1 MAEIQF
7 ERRGLP
13 LWKVLLGLLAAGAAA
28 VGGYEVWAH
37 DTPAQAGAVRA
48 QPAPAPRRR
57 RRRRPP
63 AAAPPAVT
71 P

>member
-13 LWKVLLGLLAAGAAA
+13 LWKVLLGLLVGGAAA
-28 VGGYEVWAH
+28 FGGYELYERNAE
-37 DTPAQAGAVRA
+37 
-48 QPAPAPRRR
+48 PAPASAPA
-57 RRRRPP
+57 RPSP
-63 AAAPPAVT
+63 PSGAVPSAAPTPARA

>member
-28 VGGYEVWAH
+28 FGGYEVYEHNA
-37 DTPAQAGAVRA
+37 
-48 QPAPAPRRR
+48 PAPAAAHA
-57 RRRRPP
+57 PP
-63 AAAPPAVT
+63 AAAP
-71 P
+71 